1 MKFITRQQLLSTLVV
16 VYLGQAVT
24 TVTCFSTR
32 LFRPAKLPPSWT
44 SQRVPSHLHP
54 NHHHHHS
61 NNNHVRIPLLSS
73 SSLSNDKNDRARPA
87 SSSSRPS
94 PPSPLLTETSRALR
108 RLSWFSWWSQV
119 ILTTVSTVTLGFAR
133 NVLSSSP
140 RNAGH
145 GLFFLAGSGIVMSAL
160 SIVWTWANGW
170 RLTRRLLRPHTT
182 PTQAARLLERAI
194 RIGVT
199 CNSIGLA
206 LNLLGAEQIV
216 GVLAIKVLTNWNASP
231 GPLGYGLAAA
241 TSSVGGGWVQP
252 LDILIVQ
259 GNTNL
264 LLSHFVS
271 MMCLLLLTRQVDKLM
286 MHDGM
291 DVDG

>member
-1 MKFITRQQLLSTLVV
+1 LS
-16 VYLGQAVT
+16 
-24 TVTCFSTR
+24 FS
-32 LFRPAKLPPSWT
+32 AS
-44 SQRVPSHLHP
+44 
-54 NHHHHHS
+54 NS
-61 NNNHVRIPLLSS
+61 NNNKNNNR
-73 SSLSNDKNDRARPA
+73 KNDRSRPVA
-87 SSSSRPS
+87 KSSRPS
-94 PPSPLLTETSRALR
+94 PLLVETSRALR

-133 NVLSSSP
+133 NVLSTGRGGGSTT
-140 RNAGH
+140 
-145 GLFFLAGSGIVMSAL
+145 GLFFLAGSGMVASAL

-170 RLTRRLLRPHTT
+170 RLTRRLLRPQTT
-182 PTQAARLLERAI
+182 RQQAARLLQRAI

-206 LNLLGAEQIV
+206 LSLLGAEQIV
-216 GVLAIKVLTNWNASP
+216 GVLAIKVLTNWNAAASP
-231 GPLGYGLAAA
+231 ALGYGLAAA
-241 TSSVGGGWVQP
+241 TNAGGGWVQP

-286 MHDGM
+286 MHDGI
-291 DVDG
+291 DDDDDENDNNINQ